1 MEIVFTQLKLVS
13 SLILF
18 FILYKIKSK
27 MIKILKPDIKL
38 KLFKVQHDSW
48 NSSTHQHNIID
59 YKLFVG
65 VLLWST
71 GIIGIKVIIETMAN
85 TNKPIKKLKS
95 VS

>member
-38 KLFKVQHDSW
+38 KLFKIQHEVEILK
-48 NSSTHQHNIID
+48 HINII
-59 YKLFVG
+59 L
-65 VLLWST
+65 
-71 GIIGIKVIIETMAN
+71 
-85 TNKPIKKLKS
+85 
-95 VS
+95 